1 MPSEPTSPAEQFSL
15 ELRER
20 VRFWDVLTMA
30 AIPVILVGI
39 HLIPLSIRQEYLFEY
54 TDPNPVTALVSALV
68 HLHWAHL
75 GVNIVLYALIIGMVY
90 VLDTLTDRRTRF
102 YRVFG
107 VFVTVFPVVLS
118 YLNLAAVRPAAGFGF
133 SGIVMA
139 FAGYLPVA
147 LAEFLEVRLE
157 ISYRRLLAPAI
168 MFPSLG
174 LIAVLSLWSVIPE
187 NTTVLLGVVGL
198 VAAILLT
205 TGLYL
210 IAIYDAGSISLS
222 TVSVAVNLPGYG
234 DIAVGSLLVILSL
247 PFVAFPL
254 NPQLASGT
262 LNLYIHLLGYA
273 LGFLVT
279 YSHTEFTASFPQLTA
294 SG

>member
-1 MPSEPTSPAEQFSL
+1 L

-20 VRFWDVLTMA
+20 VRLFDVLMMA
-30 AIPVILVGI
+30 TTPVVLLGI
-39 HLIPLSIRQEYLFEY
+39 HLVPLSVRQGYLFEY
-54 TDPNPVTALVSALV
+54 TDPSPVTALVSALV

-75 GVNIVLYALIIGMVY
+75 LANLVLYALTVGLVY
-90 VLDTLTDRRTRF
+90 VLDMLTDRRTRF
-102 YRVFG
+102 YRVFV
-107 VFVTVFPVVLS
+107 VFVVVFPVVLS
-118 YLNLAAVRPAAGFGF
+118 YLSLAAVRPAVGFGF
-133 SGIVMA
+133 SGVVMA

-157 ISYRRLLAPAI
+157 LGSRRLLAPAI

-174 LIAVLSLWSVIPE
+174 LVAVLSLWSVIPE
-187 NTTVLLGVVGL
+187 NTTVLLGVIGL

-210 IAIYDAGSISLS
+210 IAIYDAGSTSLS
-222 TVSVAVNLPGYG
+222 ALSVAVSLPGYG
-234 DIAVGSLLVILSL
+234 DVAVGSLLLILSP
-247 PFVAFPL
+247 PFVTFPL
-254 NPQLASGT
+254 NPQLANGT

-279 YSHTEFTASFPQLTA
+279 YSHTEFTASLPRLA
-294 SG
+294 ARN